1 MICDPKSH
9 VKGGGERGGKA
20 FSSQK
25 LIISRFGCVSQRR
38 LQPVR
43 ADPATQFP
51 EPWEEKSLLIS
62 RTV

>member
-1 MICDPKSH
+1 MIFDPKPH
-9 VKGGGERGGKA
+9 VKGGGGNKKA

-25 LIISRFGCVSQRR
+25 LIVSRFGCVSQRR

-43 ADPATQFP
+43 ADPVTQFP